1 MDDACHQ
8 RKQGHSADKHSYG
21 HQRRATEN
29 QSAVERI
36 GWWTLQHVKLVSR
49 DRSAFRLERR
59 GEQGQSEAEKSD
71 TAAKVGDA
79 VTRSKRSEFSVH
91 T

>member
-1 MDDACHQ
+1 
-8 RKQGHSADKHSYG
+8 
-21 HQRRATEN
+21 
-29 QSAVERI
+29 
-36 GWWTLQHVKLVSR
+36 LQHVKLVSR

-71 TAAKVGDA
+71 IAAKVGDA

>member
-1 MDDACHQ
+1 MD
-8 RKQGHSADKHSYG
+8 
-21 HQRRATEN
+21 
-29 QSAVERI
+29 
-36 GWWTLQHVKLVSR
+36 LQHVKLVSR

-71 TAAKVGDA
+71 IAAKVGDA

-91 T
+91 TYKDGSTEAQAVQRCSCPR